1 MANMNLKDALNKAL
15 KTTKQYIDKAIEEN
29 GFSGDYNDLENRPCY
44 DESIIVQK
52 IIHFDGVYD
61 TELEY
66 NEIFKCCRPT
76 DDILTIEDIEAINSN
91 GIIKYHYSYNDTIS
105 EFPVSGGLFYS
116 GIPNIYIH
124 ESSQML
130 IVLNDVTAEDLES
143 LKITGPSQI
152 MITKGVWFMPRTESP
167 VAVTLTF
174 NQNVGVIKKL
184 DEKFIPDSVI
194 IKKINVTPNSI
205 ITLESGLYYLTGSI
219 SYYLNPEI
227 EMGYSDRTKEIYL
240 DDSLVQVRKNENEVK
255 VKVLSNFS
263 YSEVKNHMSDIDI
276 TYTIENNLIVKI
288 NTIFGV
294 SNNKV
299 LSKSYNSEGL
309 FVPLKCNDPVNKWYA
324 DQNSF
329 TVLDDYNLWC
339 VDTKAYKLQNVYSEK
354 DTKEYNES
362 LYGQYA
368 LVSGFIDGENYLDE
382 DLFPRQEA
390 TMRDDGSVDYSSGN
404 SNDGVTDYIY
414 INSDTNFMS
423 NVLIEKIAFY
433 DSKKNYIEN
442 SLISNV
448 EPLTT
453 IIVPQDANYMRIYF
467 NVWSALS
474 HDSSTF
480 DYRQLREIG
489 QKEIHVN
496 IPSLNK
502 TFHYYFDNNVTTDYN
517 NMVIEENKFSGDY
530 NDLENKPCY
539 VINETVCFEISK
551 EQLNAIDTTG
561 SDELM
566 LDFPIVSYSDEEKD
580 NYRII
585 INNKEYF
592 IEHVRIESS
601 GRWVFEFYN
610 AVDEESNID
619 GGCSSTN
626 YDREWNNSDTLAMIQ
641 LLKIDETQP
650 FVFTSSIKLIHRE
663 TQFLDLNLLPKDI
676 AIRNG
681 IFHVGSTVANKYSA
695 AFGSFTE
702 ANAAASMAQGNRTQA
717 NKNYSHAEGS
727 FSIAN
732 GVSSHA
738 EGENTIASGQSQ
750 HVQGKYNIE
759 DTANKYAHIVGNG
772 SRLERKNAHTL
783 DWDGNAWYQGQVQGI
798 NLPHDTRVFEEIEI
812 TFNGDIEGKE
822 TVLVEYP
829 LAPVS
834 LSNVNSKTSD
844 TSNIRYVKAS
854 DKAISYEE
862 FCSVIS
868 LTAANI
874 SVEGELTEFEFPTE
888 ELKDALIKIND
899 NVFVVGYTSENYPDI
914 IITHENITVDSV
926 IGNIQN
932 DLILTPG
939 IWFLCIDENAYI
951 SKFKYQ
957 GIISGELKKLDEK
970 YLPDSIA
977 NGINVIT
984 EEDLQSIFD
993 SIDDDMMDS

>member
-15 KTTKQYIDKAIEEN
+15 RTTKQYIDKAIEEN

-44 DESIIVQK
+44 DESTIVQK

-91 GIIKYHYSYNDTIS
+91 GTIKYHYSYNDTIS
-105 EFPVSGGLFYS
+105 EFPVSGGLCYS

-130 IVLNDVTAEDLES
+130 IVLNDVTEEDL
-143 LKITGPSQI
+143 GAPSGDNLSQQILSPQI

-174 NQNVGVIKKL
+174 NQNVGIIKKL

-227 EMGYSDRTKEIYL
+227 EMGYSGRTLEIYL

-294 SNNKV
+294 SDNKV

-382 DLFPRQEA
+382 DLFPQQEA
-390 TMRDDGSVDYSSGN
+390 IMRDDGSVDYSYGN

-453 IIVPQDANYMRIYF
+453 IVVPQDAKYMRIYL
-467 NVWSALS
+467 NVLSALN

-480 DYRQLREIG
+480 KYRQLREIG

-502 TFHYYFDNNVTTDYN
+502 TFYYYFDNNVAIDYN
-517 NMVIEENKFSGDY
+517 NMIIEENGFSGDY
-530 NDLENKPCY
+530 NDLTNRPCYDERIINATEYTFDGNFENKETLSVYETTY
-539 VINETVCFEISK
+539 VKIGEPLKTHDDIECLSFINYQTDSGSEEIIDIKKGRLESDVK
-551 EQLNAIDTTG
+551 EGVNRVSDDLAMLGTTMFTPVGFSIVNAINDTNL
-561 SDELM
+561 SN
-566 LDFPIVSYSDEEKD
+566 VSIPKGLWVACFAE
-580 NYRII
+580 NYYIKHI
-585 INNKEYF
+585 
-592 IEHVRIESS
+592 
-601 GRWVFEFYN
+601 VFEDSTGELKQLDEKYISYKPGYTIEEGTIITIEDKVHHTTSNEVVKQGAEIFNNYVEN
-610 AVDEESNID
+610 KAV
-619 GGCSSTN
+619 G
-626 YDREWNNSDTLAMIQ
+626 Y
-641 LLKIDETQP
+641 
-650 FVFTSSIKLIHRE
+650 
-663 TQFLDLNLLPKDI
+663 
-676 AIRNG
+676 
-681 IFHVGSTVANKYSA
+681 
-695 AFGSFTE
+695 
-702 ANAAASMAQGNRTQA
+702 
-717 NKNYSHAEGS
+717 YSHAEGGS
-727 FSIAN
+727 TQAVGTCAHAEGSDTIAK
-732 GVSSHA
+732 GLFSHA
-738 EGENTIASGQSQ
+738 EGCYTVSSGNSSHTEGFWTLAGSDYQ
-750 HVQGKYNIE
+750 HVEGKFNIE
-759 DTANKYAHIVGNG
+759 DTEGKYIHIAGNG
-772 SRLERKNAHTL
+772 TTNGSGFEAVRSNAHTL
-783 DWDGNAWYQGQVQGI
+783 DWNGNAWFQGNVSIDGTPTNDK
-798 NLPHDTRVFEEIEI
+798 NLVTKKYVD
-812 TFNGDIEGKE
+812 DIVANA
-822 TVLVEYP
+822 TP
-829 LAPVS
+829 
-834 LSNVNSKTSD
+834 
-844 TSNIRYVKAS
+844 
-854 DKAISYEE
+854 AI
-862 FCSVIS
+862 
-868 LTAANI
+868 
-874 SVEGELTEFEFPTE
+874 
-888 ELKDALIKIND
+888 
-899 NVFVVGYTSENYPDI
+899 
-914 IITHENITVDSV
+914 
-926 IGNIQN
+926 
-932 DLILTPG
+932 
-939 IWFLCIDENAYI
+939 
-951 SKFKYQ
+951 
-957 GIISGELKKLDEK
+957 
-970 YLPDSIA
+970 
-977 NGINVIT
+977 IT
-984 EEDLQSIFD
+984 EEDLNSIFD
-993 SIDDDMMDS
+993 SIDDDIMDS